1 MKFLIQHNFLKALA
15 QEEEL
20 KMKNSIKKI
29 STLATVLFGS
39 FLTKS
44 LAFAQITN
52 PVIGDLGDDAA
63 AAQDGDTFAVL
74 AGKLLEA
81 VVIVGALA
89 MILYLIWGGI
99 SWITAGGDKSKV
111 ETARNKIT
119 QAIIGII
126 VLASAIAIFT
136 LIQSFFGF
144 EVLTF
149 TS

>member
-1 MKFLIQHNFLKALA
+1 
-15 QEEEL
+15 
-20 KMKNSIKKI
+20 MKNTIKKI
-29 STLATVLFGS
+29 STLGTVLLGS
-39 FLTKS
+39 FLTKR

-63 AAQDGDTFAVL
+63 AAQDGDTFAVI

-81 VVIVGALA
+81 IVLFGGLA
-89 MILYLIWGGI
+89 VLLYLLWGGI

-111 ETARNKIT
+111 ESARNRIT
-119 QAIIGII
+119 QAIIGLI
-126 VLASAIAIFT
+126 VLASAIAVFT

-144 EVLTF
+144 EILTF